1 MVTSGEVWVI
11 ISTVVIGVAA
21 KRAESADVVDDVLVD
36 VVDFFDTCSATRSF
50 SDFLGETVS
59 RDLKIF
65 FDLLNG
71 IIDANVWVFVF
82 LKELGIIAHFPCEIA
97 GWLLG
102 IDPKRIEIFVIGVSA
117 QSLYWRVI
125 FVGFGNRNRPASRVS
140 KINKL
145 IVILPDPIAII

>member
-1 MVTSGEVWVI
+1 MVTSGEVWII
-11 ISTVVIGVAA
+11 ISTKVIGVSA

-71 IIDANVWVFVF
+71 IIDTNV
-82 LKELGIIAHFPCEIA
+82 
-97 GWLLG
+97 
-102 IDPKRIEIFVIGVSA
+102 
-117 QSLYWRVI
+117 
-125 FVGFGNRNRPASRVS
+125 
-140 KINKL
+140 
-145 IVILPDPIAII
+145 